1 MPAYTAADL
10 RNYIDDLDAALR
22 KAVQEDKIK
31 KVFALERP
39 RIVSVKFS
47 KVHI

>member
-1 MPAYTAADL
+1 MPAYTATDL
-10 RNYIDDLDAALR
+10 QIDDLNAALR

-31 KVFALERP
+31 EVFASERP